1 LRKVKPEKI
10 DTVTEFYEVPEE
22 GVSANL
28 VVQSPTSASG
38 EKDYPKAAVA
48 GPGPNFPDESPKT
61 DLNKSLSLPRS
72 RVNNGNSNNNNGK
85 RFEVVKENQNAAISN
100 SQLTHERDR
109 TGREI
114 AEFTPDFGN
123 VSISERFHLMI
134 QQLGFTPSL
143 EQPVVIGVASSVRGE
158 GRTTVALGLAN
169 ALSEQTPLPVL
180 LLEADLTQ
188 PVLANGLEMTNLGLC
203 EYLRGELPIHCDTL
217 NDLTIM
223 FAGEVNGEALK
234 TLRSS
239 RLDDLFD
246 ELVRQYAVIV
256 VDLPP
261 LAMIAES
268 SRLLNQVDRVL
279 MVTQA
284 GVTPARLVRSAM
296 ALIPEEKRSGVV
308 LNRTRPAFG
317 PFHWL
322 SRLFHRTI

>member
-1 LRKVKPEKI
+1 
-10 DTVTEFYEVPEE
+10 
-22 GVSANL
+22 
-28 VVQSPTSASG
+28 
-38 EKDYPKAAVA
+38 
-48 GPGPNFPDESPKT
+48 
-61 DLNKSLSLPRS
+61 
-72 RVNNGNSNNNNGK
+72 
-85 RFEVVKENQNAAISN
+85 
-100 SQLTHERDR
+100 
-109 TGREI
+109 
-114 AEFTPDFGN
+114 
-123 VSISERFHLMI
+123 
-134 QQLGFTPSL
+134 
-143 EQPVVIGVASSVRGE
+143 
-158 GRTTVALGLAN
+158 
-169 ALSEQTPLPVL
+169 
-180 LLEADLTQ
+180 
-188 PVLANGLEMTNLGLC
+188 
-203 EYLRGELPIHCDTL
+203 
-217 NDLTIM
+217 M
-223 FAGEVNGEALK
+223 FAGEANGEALK

>member
-1 LRKVKPEKI
+1 MLKPENI
-10 DTVTEFYEVPEE
+10 DTAKEFYEVPEE
-22 GVSANL
+22 SSPSNL
-28 VVQSPTSASG
+28 ALQGPTLSSE
-38 EKDYPKAAVA
+38 EKDYTKAAAA
-48 GPGPNFPDESPKT
+48 GSNFPDDSSKT

-72 RVNNGNSNNNNGK
+72 RVNNSNSSK
-85 RFEVVKENQNAAISN
+85 RFEVVKEGQSAAISN
-100 SQLTHERDR
+100 DRLTRETDR
-109 TGREI
+109 SGREI

-143 EQPVVIGVASSVRGE
+143 EQPVVIGVTSSVRGE

-169 ALSEQTPLPVL
+169 ALAEQTPLPVL

-188 PVLANGLEMTNLGLC
+188 PALANGLEMTNLGLC

-217 NDLTIM
+217 NDLNVM
-223 FAGEVNGEALK
+223 FAGEANGEALN

-239 RLDDLFD
+239 RMDDLFD

-268 SRLLNQVDRVL
+268 SRLLNQIDRVL